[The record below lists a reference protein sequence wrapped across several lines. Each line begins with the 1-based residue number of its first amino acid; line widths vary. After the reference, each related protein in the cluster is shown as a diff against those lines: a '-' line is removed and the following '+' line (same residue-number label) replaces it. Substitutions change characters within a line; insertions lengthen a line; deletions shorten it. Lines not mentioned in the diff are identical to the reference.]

1 MEPGNNPTDMMQW
14 LLRNIQESQE
24 ALVQRME
31 QSQTDLRTELQNQME
46 QLQLQTMSQSTQD
59 TTQSAQVQTP
69 TATTSIAPNVAPIEE
84 ATPFAR
90 RPRPSIP
97 DPMRFAGST
106 SEWPAW
112 KVTMLNKLA
121 IDQDAIGPL
130 RNQFFYV
137 FSRLEGLAA
146 RNSATFVDSR
156 RDDLSVGPNT
166 LLDYLERLYGDPN
179 AQARAAARLHQLK
192 QKEGQSF
199 SRFLP
204 SLEKELADSGAMAWP
219 DEAKRQIVL
228 ASLNSTMQ
236 ENLLNRGI
244 PSSYSELIARLH
256 AISSDRD
263 LFAAKR
269 NSTKTVNQLPRT
281 QPRNSKPATPVY
293 KADPMDWTPTQTIAL
308 NNTRAARPR
317 KDDKDLIGKRAQWV
331 SQAEFEARRDAG
343 VCIRCAREGCYSGR
357 CPLKPAINPKRTP
370 RTQANNAKAHTPTP
384 TQGNPTRVEDV
395 LSTDESASE
404 GSGKE

>member
-1 MEPGNNPTDMMQW
+1 MEPGNNPNDMMQW

-24 ALVQRME
+24 ALVQRLE
-31 QSQTDLRTELQNQME
+31 QSQTDLRTELYNHVE
-46 QLQLQTMSQSTQD
+46 QLQGAQD
-59 TTQSAQVQTP
+59 TTPSVQDRTP
-69 TATTSIAPNVAPIEE
+69 TATTSIPSNIVPNEE
-84 ATPFAR
+84 VPHFAR

-97 DPMRFAGST
+97 DPVRFAGST
-106 SEWPAW
+106 TEWPAW

-156 RDDLSVGPNT
+156 RDDLSVSPDT

-199 SRFLP
+199 ARFLP

-244 PSSYSELIARLH
+244 PSTYSELIARLH

-263 LFAAKR
+263 LFATR
-269 NSTKTVNQLPRT
+269 KTSKTGNQLVRT
-281 QPRNSKPATPVY
+281 QLRRPAAPIY
-293 KADPMDWTPTQTIAL
+293 DAEPMDWTPTPAVAI
-308 NNTRAARPR
+308 NNTRPR
-317 KDDKDLIGKRAQWV
+317 KEDKDLVGKRARWV
-331 SQAEFEARRDAG
+331 TQSEYETRRNSG
-343 VCIRCAREGCYSGR
+343 LCIRCAREGCHSSR
-357 CPLKPAINPKRTP
+357 CPLKPAINPSRP
-370 RTQANNAKAHTPTP
+370 RTQVHKAKARTPTP
-384 TQGNPTRVEDV
+384 SQENHHTRTEEVFT
-395 LSTDESASE
+395 TDESASE
-404 GSGKE
+404 NSEKE